1 MKSLCVNPGFWR
13 SKLARKYLM
22 LRYHLT
28 NGAKVLYKIIFGTH
42 IYAVNFL
49 PSPRPVNW
57 SVHKFFS
64 KQVLHLLQFWHC
76 QELFILIPLHF
87 ISQCFFYCN
96 TLQLYNRDCL
106 LGEGEGG
113 GYYDPGCLACQVN
126 LKLEQGFSLTL

>member
-22 LRYHLT
+22 LRYYLT

-57 SVHKFFS
+57 SVHKLFS

-106 LGEGEGG
+106 LFE
-113 GYYDPGCLACQVN
+113 
-126 LKLEQGFSLTL
+126 